1 MAERTQP
8 EQREPGRDAS
18 AGQPGEATGGGS
30 TQSGGATGGGS
41 TRPGGATPGG
51 APLYKGAPLDP
62 ERGPGLGCFWSQVV
76 VLAILVVAT
85 PIGVMN
91 AWPGWLTTVMLF
103 LTLVLLLLA
112 GQTVIFLLR
121 LVAADR
127 RTRRRPLHG
136 TTPTIGELDDA
147 ASTPH
152 PTAGPDPDAPAGTGA
167 PTDEAAT
174 RDDAESEPPG
184 VRQ

>member
-1 MAERTQP
+1 MAEQTEP
-8 EQREPGRDAS
+8 EQREAGRDAS
-18 AGQPGEATGGGS
+18 AGQPAKATGGGS
-30 TQSGGATGGGS
+30 TPRGEAAAGGS
-41 TRPGGATPGG
+41 TPPGGATPVG

-85 PIGVMN
+85 PIGVLN

-147 ASTPH
+147 AAARL
-152 PTAGPDPDAPAGTGA
+152 PTAGPDPGTQAGTGA
-167 PTDEAAT
+167 PTDGAAT